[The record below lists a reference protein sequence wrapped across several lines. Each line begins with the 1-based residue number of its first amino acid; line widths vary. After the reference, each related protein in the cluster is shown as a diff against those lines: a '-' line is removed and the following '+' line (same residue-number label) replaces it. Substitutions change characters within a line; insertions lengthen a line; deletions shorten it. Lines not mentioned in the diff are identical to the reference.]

1 MLISVCLPVA
11 EDVDESVNE
20 AKLSAHEV
28 SVADFLLEAFVVE
41 LDQTV
46 DAVTKHSLNFNNLG
60 GCDLRV
66 SLIVSGPESLY

>member
-28 SVADFLLEAFVVE
+28 SVGDFFIETFVMKFDNSVDGVAQHGLY
-41 LDQTV
+41 LD
-46 DAVTKHSLNFNNLG
+46 HFG
-60 GCDLRV
+60 GSDV
-66 SLIVSGPESLY
+66 S